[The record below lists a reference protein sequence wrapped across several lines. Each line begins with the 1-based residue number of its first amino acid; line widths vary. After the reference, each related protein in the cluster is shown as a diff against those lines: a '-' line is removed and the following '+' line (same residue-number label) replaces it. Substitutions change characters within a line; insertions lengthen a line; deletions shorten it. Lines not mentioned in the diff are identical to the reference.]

1 MSACYYEHMRSARP
15 NHLSINLLPQD
26 PFYETPI
33 GRVMAWA
40 STVGRYLVIF
50 TELVVIISFASRFK
64 LDRDLTD
71 LNSEIL
77 QKSQIV
83 DSYGELENNVR
94 VTQIKTGYVAQ
105 QKNGYNFIDVL
116 DTVTQSLPNDVVL
129 TVLQV
134 FSQEIQVTGTALT
147 PEALAQMVRNLQAQP
162 TVAALF
168 VDQIK
173 SSTQGGVGFEFVLH
187 MQLIQKPGAVAK

>member
-1 MSACYYEHMRSARP
+1 MRSAQP
-15 NHLSINLLPQD
+15 NHLAINLLPQD
-26 PFYETPI
+26 PFYETPV

-71 LNSEIL
+71 LNSAVL

-83 DSYGELENNVR
+83 DSYGELEKDVR
-94 VTQIKTGYVAQ
+94 VTQIKTGYVVQ
-105 QKNGYNFIDVL
+105 QKDGYSSIDVL
-116 DTVTQSLPNDVVL
+116 DTVTRSLPYDVVL
-129 TVLQV
+129 TTLQV
-134 FSQEIQVTGTALT
+134 FSQEIQITGIALT
-147 PEALAQMVRNLQAQP
+147 PEALAQMVRNLQTQP
-162 TVAALF
+162 TIANLF

-173 SSTQGGVGFEFVLH
+173 SNLPFG
-187 MQLIQKPGAVAK
+187 

>member
-1 MSACYYEHMRSARP
+1 MRSAQP
-15 NHLSINLLPQD
+15 NHLAINLLPQD
-26 PFYETPI
+26 PFYETPV

-71 LNSEIL
+71 LNSAVL

-83 DSYGELENNVR
+83 DSYGELEKDVR
-94 VTQIKTGYVAQ
+94 VTQIKTGYVVQ
-105 QKNGYNFIDVL
+105 QKDGYSSIDVL
-116 DTVTQSLPNDVVL
+116 DTVTRSLPYDVVL
-129 TVLQV
+129 TTLQV
-134 FSQEIQVTGTALT
+134 FSQEIQITGIALT
-147 PEALAQMVRNLQAQP
+147 PEALAQMVRNLQTQP
-162 TVAALF
+162 TIANLF

-173 SSTQGGVGFEFVLH
+173 SNSQGGAGLEFIIH
-187 MQLIQKPGAVAK
+187 MQLKQKPGVARSGTTK